1 MRVASEATD
10 PEFREIIARN
20 VAKVQSQLPDSV
32 RLIAVTKKHTIA
44 ETQAVVDA
52 GVMDLGENHVQDL
65 IKKKLEIKGD
75 IHWHFIGHLQTNKVK
90 YLIGE
95 VAMIHSVSSLKL
107 LKKIEQ
113 ESAKKNLV
121 TNILLQFNLA
131 EEATKSGFS
140 ANELTKATE
149 EAARL
154 SHINLRGLMCIFDLF
169 LSFCCLP
176 AASLAELSASLAAG
190 ETAEAAFEKLLTR
203 EPEEAEVIRRLK
215 CVEAVGDAM
224 EQVLIRSNLRL
235 VVSIAKRYQRRSMSF
250 MDLIQ
255 EGNIG
260 LMRAVTRYDPRL
272 GFRLSTYA
280 TWWIRQAINRAITEQ
295 SRVIRLPTHLVD
307 AVGKILR
314 TQRELTQQLSH
325 QPTIEDIVIA
335 GKFIS
340 DEDIEAIQSAK
351 KTGAALAPDVAERSE
366 ERRVGKECRSRWSP
380 YH

>member
-1 MRVASEATD
+1 MRVVSEATD

-32 RLIAVTKKHTIA
+32 RLIAVTKKRTIA

-65 IKKKLEIKGD
+65 MKKKLEIKGD

-149 EAARL
+149 EAAQL
-154 SHINLRGLMCIFDLF
+154 SHINLRGLMCIGPMTENSNEIHKIFGQLKEMYDKIKITYQNGENQIDC
-169 LSFCCLP
+169 LSMGMTNDYP
-176 AASLAELSASLAAG
+176 IAIAEGA
-190 ETAEAAFEKLLTR
+190 T
-203 EPEEAEVIRRLK
+203 
-215 CVEAVGDAM
+215 CV
-224 EQVLIRSNLRL
+224 
-235 VVSIAKRYQRRSMSF
+235 
-250 MDLIQ
+250 
-255 EGNIG
+255 
-260 LMRAVTRYDPRL
+260 
-272 GFRLSTYA
+272 
-280 TWWIRQAINRAITEQ
+280 
-295 SRVIRLPTHLVD
+295 
-307 AVGKILR
+307 
-314 TQRELTQQLSH
+314 
-325 QPTIEDIVIA
+325 
-335 GKFIS
+335 
-340 DEDIEAIQSAK
+340 
-351 KTGAALAPDVAERSE
+351 
-366 ERRVGKECRSRWSP
+366 RVGRKIFQCEE
-380 YH
+380 

>member
-1 MRVASEATD
+1 MRVVSEATD

-149 EAARL
+149 EVARL
-154 SHINLRGLMCIFDLF
+154 SHINLRGLMCMGPMTENSNEIHKIFGQLKEMYDKIKITYQNGENQIDC
-169 LSFCCLP
+169 LSMGMTNDYP
-176 AASLAELSASLAAG
+176 IAIAEGA
-190 ETAEAAFEKLLTR
+190 T
-203 EPEEAEVIRRLK
+203 
-215 CVEAVGDAM
+215 CV
-224 EQVLIRSNLRL
+224 
-235 VVSIAKRYQRRSMSF
+235 
-250 MDLIQ
+250 
-255 EGNIG
+255 
-260 LMRAVTRYDPRL
+260 
-272 GFRLSTYA
+272 
-280 TWWIRQAINRAITEQ
+280 
-295 SRVIRLPTHLVD
+295 
-307 AVGKILR
+307 
-314 TQRELTQQLSH
+314 
-325 QPTIEDIVIA
+325 
-335 GKFIS
+335 
-340 DEDIEAIQSAK
+340 
-351 KTGAALAPDVAERSE
+351 
-366 ERRVGKECRSRWSP
+366 RVGRKIFQCEE
-380 YH
+380 

>member
-1 MRVASEATD
+1 MRVVSEATD
-10 PEFREIIARN
+10 SEFREIIARN
-20 VAKVQSQLPDSV
+20 VAKVQRQLPDSV

-149 EAARL
+149 EVARL
-154 SHINLRGLMCIFDLF
+154 SHINLRGLMCMG
-169 LSFCCLP
+169 P
-176 AASLAELSASLAAG
+176 
-190 ETAEAAFEKLLTR
+190 
-203 EPEEAEVIRRLK
+203 
-215 CVEAVGDAM
+215 M
-224 EQVLIRSNLRL
+224 
-235 VVSIAKRYQRRSMSF
+235 
-250 MDLIQ
+250 
-255 EGNIG
+255 
-260 LMRAVTRYDPRL
+260 
-272 GFRLSTYA
+272 
-280 TWWIRQAINRAITEQ
+280 TEN
-295 SRVIRLPTHLVD
+295 
-307 AVGKILR
+307 
-314 TQRELTQQLSH
+314 
-325 QPTIEDIVIA
+325 
-335 GKFIS
+335 S
-340 DEDIEAIQSAK
+340 DEIHKIFGQLKEMYDKIKITYQNGENQIDCLSMGMTNDYPIAIAE
-351 KTGAALAPDVAERSE
+351 GATCV
-366 ERRVGKECRSRWSP
+366 RVGRKIFQCEE
-380 YH
+380 

>member
-1 MRVASEATD
+1 MRVAAEATD

-44 ETQAVVDA
+44 EPQAVVDA

-154 SHINLRGLMCIFDLF
+154 SHINLRGLMCMG
-169 LSFCCLP
+169 P
-176 AASLAELSASLAAG
+176 
-190 ETAEAAFEKLLTR
+190 
-203 EPEEAEVIRRLK
+203 
-215 CVEAVGDAM
+215 M
-224 EQVLIRSNLRL
+224 
-235 VVSIAKRYQRRSMSF
+235 
-250 MDLIQ
+250 
-255 EGNIG
+255 
-260 LMRAVTRYDPRL
+260 
-272 GFRLSTYA
+272 
-280 TWWIRQAINRAITEQ
+280 TEN
-295 SRVIRLPTHLVD
+295 
-307 AVGKILR
+307 
-314 TQRELTQQLSH
+314 
-325 QPTIEDIVIA
+325 
-335 GKFIS
+335 S
-340 DEDIEAIQSAK
+340 DEIHKIFGQLKEMYDKIKITYQNGENQIDCLSMGMTNDYPIAIAE
-351 KTGAALAPDVAERSE
+351 GATCV
-366 ERRVGKECRSRWSP
+366 RVGRKIFQCEE
-380 YH
+380 

>member
-154 SHINLRGLMCIFDLF
+154 SHINLRGLMCMGPMTENSNEIHKIFGQLKEMYDKIKITYQNGENQIDC
-169 LSFCCLP
+169 LSMGMTNDYP
-176 AASLAELSASLAAG
+176 IAIAEGA
-190 ETAEAAFEKLLTR
+190 T
-203 EPEEAEVIRRLK
+203 
-215 CVEAVGDAM
+215 CV
-224 EQVLIRSNLRL
+224 
-235 VVSIAKRYQRRSMSF
+235 
-250 MDLIQ
+250 
-255 EGNIG
+255 
-260 LMRAVTRYDPRL
+260 
-272 GFRLSTYA
+272 
-280 TWWIRQAINRAITEQ
+280 
-295 SRVIRLPTHLVD
+295 
-307 AVGKILR
+307 
-314 TQRELTQQLSH
+314 
-325 QPTIEDIVIA
+325 
-335 GKFIS
+335 
-340 DEDIEAIQSAK
+340 
-351 KTGAALAPDVAERSE
+351 
-366 ERRVGKECRSRWSP
+366 RVGRKIFQCEE
-380 YH
+380 

>member
-1 MRVASEATD
+1 MRVASEAID

-52 GVMDLGENHVQDL
+52 GVMDLGENHVQGL

-149 EAARL
+149 EVARL
-154 SHINLRGLMCIFDLF
+154 SHINLRGLMCMG
-169 LSFCCLP
+169 P
-176 AASLAELSASLAAG
+176 
-190 ETAEAAFEKLLTR
+190 
-203 EPEEAEVIRRLK
+203 
-215 CVEAVGDAM
+215 M
-224 EQVLIRSNLRL
+224 
-235 VVSIAKRYQRRSMSF
+235 
-250 MDLIQ
+250 
-255 EGNIG
+255 
-260 LMRAVTRYDPRL
+260 
-272 GFRLSTYA
+272 
-280 TWWIRQAINRAITEQ
+280 TEN
-295 SRVIRLPTHLVD
+295 
-307 AVGKILR
+307 
-314 TQRELTQQLSH
+314 
-325 QPTIEDIVIA
+325 
-335 GKFIS
+335 S
-340 DEDIEAIQSAK
+340 DEIHKIFGQLKEMYDKIKITYQNGENQIDCLSMGMTNDYPIAIAE
-351 KTGAALAPDVAERSE
+351 GATCV
-366 ERRVGKECRSRWSP
+366 RVGRKIFQCEE
-380 YH
+380 

>member
-131 EEATKSGFS
+131 EESTKSGFS

-154 SHINLRGLMCIFDLF
+154 SHINLRGLMCMG
-169 LSFCCLP
+169 P
-176 AASLAELSASLAAG
+176 
-190 ETAEAAFEKLLTR
+190 
-203 EPEEAEVIRRLK
+203 
-215 CVEAVGDAM
+215 M
-224 EQVLIRSNLRL
+224 
-235 VVSIAKRYQRRSMSF
+235 
-250 MDLIQ
+250 
-255 EGNIG
+255 
-260 LMRAVTRYDPRL
+260 
-272 GFRLSTYA
+272 
-280 TWWIRQAINRAITEQ
+280 TEN
-295 SRVIRLPTHLVD
+295 
-307 AVGKILR
+307 
-314 TQRELTQQLSH
+314 
-325 QPTIEDIVIA
+325 
-335 GKFIS
+335 S
-340 DEDIEAIQSAK
+340 DEIHKIFGQLKEMYDKIKITYQNGENQIDCLSMGMTNDYPIAIAE
-351 KTGAALAPDVAERSE
+351 GATCV
-366 ERRVGKECRSRWSP
+366 RVGRKIFQCEE
-380 YH
+380 

>member
-154 SHINLRGLMCIFDLF
+154 SHINLRGLMCMG
-169 LSFCCLP
+169 P
-176 AASLAELSASLAAG
+176 
-190 ETAEAAFEKLLTR
+190 
-203 EPEEAEVIRRLK
+203 
-215 CVEAVGDAM
+215 M
-224 EQVLIRSNLRL
+224 
-235 VVSIAKRYQRRSMSF
+235 
-250 MDLIQ
+250 
-255 EGNIG
+255 
-260 LMRAVTRYDPRL
+260 
-272 GFRLSTYA
+272 
-280 TWWIRQAINRAITEQ
+280 TEN
-295 SRVIRLPTHLVD
+295 
-307 AVGKILR
+307 
-314 TQRELTQQLSH
+314 
-325 QPTIEDIVIA
+325 
-335 GKFIS
+335 S
-340 DEDIEAIQSAK
+340 DEIHKIFGQLKEMYDKIKITYQNGENQIDCLSMGMTNDYPIAIAE
-351 KTGAALAPDVAERSE
+351 GATCV
-366 ERRVGKECRSRWSP
+366 RVGRKIFQCEE
-380 YH
+380 

>member
-154 SHINLRGLMCIFDLF
+154 SHINLRGLMCMG
-169 LSFCCLP
+169 P
-176 AASLAELSASLAAG
+176 
-190 ETAEAAFEKLLTR
+190 
-203 EPEEAEVIRRLK
+203 
-215 CVEAVGDAM
+215 M
-224 EQVLIRSNLRL
+224 
-235 VVSIAKRYQRRSMSF
+235 
-250 MDLIQ
+250 
-255 EGNIG
+255 
-260 LMRAVTRYDPRL
+260 
-272 GFRLSTYA
+272 
-280 TWWIRQAINRAITEQ
+280 TEN
-295 SRVIRLPTHLVD
+295 
-307 AVGKILR
+307 
-314 TQRELTQQLSH
+314 
-325 QPTIEDIVIA
+325 
-335 GKFIS
+335 S
-340 DEDIEAIQSAK
+340 DEIHKIFGQ
-351 KTGAALAPDVAERSE
+351 L
-366 ERRVGKECRSRWSP
+366 KEM
-380 YH
+380 YDKIKITYQNG

>member
-32 RLIAVTKKHTIA
+32 CLIAVTKKHTIA

-154 SHINLRGLMCIFDLF
+154 SHINLRGLMCMG
-169 LSFCCLP
+169 P
-176 AASLAELSASLAAG
+176 
-190 ETAEAAFEKLLTR
+190 
-203 EPEEAEVIRRLK
+203 
-215 CVEAVGDAM
+215 M
-224 EQVLIRSNLRL
+224 
-235 VVSIAKRYQRRSMSF
+235 
-250 MDLIQ
+250 
-255 EGNIG
+255 
-260 LMRAVTRYDPRL
+260 
-272 GFRLSTYA
+272 
-280 TWWIRQAINRAITEQ
+280 TEN
-295 SRVIRLPTHLVD
+295 
-307 AVGKILR
+307 
-314 TQRELTQQLSH
+314 
-325 QPTIEDIVIA
+325 
-335 GKFIS
+335 S
-340 DEDIEAIQSAK
+340 DEIHKIFGQLKEMYDKIKITYQNGENQIDCLSMGMTNDYPIAIAE
-351 KTGAALAPDVAERSE
+351 GATCV
-366 ERRVGKECRSRWSP
+366 RVGRKIFQCEE
-380 YH
+380 